1 MMTQETL
8 TSRREFLF
16 CYDIRMGN
24 PNGDPDEN
32 RPRIL
37 PDGTYYVTDVRL
49 KRFIRDHLKAQGH
62 NILVDNIEGRTTNLT
77 GRVGSHL
84 KDVGKPEANGRELVD
99 IILRSFVD
107 ARMFGS
113 TLAFKRGEEKEAAVK
128 PRNWEPEPKTLTG
141 ATQIEQGEVLHQA
154 QEVDIRGT
162 SIFGS
167 TEERRQG
174 TFTENFVLRYGL
186 VGFGGVANE
195 YSAKKSLLTDGDYA
209 ELLGA
214 AWRGVRSAGNTRT
227 KAGQVPRLL
236 VNVVYKPGSEFQLS
250 RMLDYVRLGA
260 ADGQK
265 PPESWTGPLDY
276 VADLALLRDRLEG
289 YAHHIE
295 RIEYDRSPDLQ
306 LTEEDKAFFKPHLHR
321 VGENDSFEVIHLDFD
336 GPERDGR

>member
-1 MMTQETL
+1 MTAQETPTNRETL

-49 KRFIRDHLKAQGH
+49 KRFVRDYLKTQGH
-62 NILVDNIEGRTTNLT
+62 DILVDSIEGRTTNLT
-77 GRVGSHL
+77 GRVGAYL
-84 KDVGKPEANGRELVD
+84 KEKGKPEANGRELVD
-99 IILRSFVD
+99 IILESFVD

-113 TLAFKRGEEKEAAVK
+113 TLAFKKGEEQDGVK
-128 PRNWEPEPKTLTG
+128 ARNWEPQPKTLTG

-167 TEERRQG
+167 SEERRQG
-174 TFTENFVLRYGL
+174 TFTENFVLRYGF
-186 VGFGGVANE
+186 VGFGGIANE
-195 YSAKKSLLTDGDYA
+195 HSAAKSLLTDEDYA
-209 ELLGA
+209 ALLGA
-214 AWRGVRSAGNTRT
+214 LWKGVRSAGNTRT

-236 VNVVYKPGSEFQLS
+236 VNVVYKPGAEFQMG
-250 RMLDYVRLGA
+250 RMLDYVRLES

-265 PPESWTGPLDY
+265 PETSWTGPLDY
-276 VADLALLRDRLEG
+276 VVDLSLLRDRLEG
-289 YAHHIE
+289 YAHHVE
-295 RIEYDRSPDLQ
+295 RIEWDRHPDVQ
-306 LTEEDKAFFKPHLHR
+306 LGPDDEDFFKSKASLL
-321 VGENDSFEVIHLDFD
+321 NFD
-336 GPERDGR
+336 GPAGNGR